1 MFGMFDDL
9 FDFNHDGELD
19 SFERAAAVTSMA
31 YILDEIESEDRDEYE
46 EDDQDSFDFDF

>member
-9 FDFNHDGELD
+9 FDFNHDGEMD
-19 SFERAAAVTSMA
+19 CFERTAELTSVA
-31 YILDEIESEDRDEYE
+31 YILDEMESDDRDEFE